1 MIKELQIPDN
11 WQVNKNLIEFGLPE
25 NFKILIVTG
34 TAGSDMEKIVEII
47 QKRFS
52 ESLKKS
58 VSWTTRDSTDKE
70 TYGVDYYF
78 KSEKDFFEEL
88 AEKRIVVHKKIGN
101 NFYGTSS
108 SELRRLHEKGIR
120 TMTVCSVEEAILFQS
135 VFGNRARTIF
145 FDAVDPVDMD
155 NFGKE
160 GIQLNETLRKRLF
173 DKKVDQQSIISKMFD
188 VKQDRIKCKVNSWS
202 LVNNIGYVN
211 ETILAT
217 DIILSEFF
225 GIQPDKV
232 K

>member
-1 MIKELQIPDN
+1 MIKELQIPDDR
-11 WQVNKNLIEFGLPE
+11 QVNRNLIEFGLPE

-34 TAGSDMEKIVEII
+34 TAGSDVEKMVEII
-47 QKRFS
+47 CKRFS

-78 KSEKDFFEEL
+78 KSEKEFHEAL
-88 AEKRIVVHKKIGN
+88 TEKHIVVHKKIDN
-101 NFYGTSS
+101 KFYGTSS

-120 TMTVCSVEEAILFQS
+120 AMTVCTVDEAILFQS
-135 VFGNRARTIF
+135 VFGSRARIMF

-188 VKQDRIKCKVNSWS
+188 VKRDRIKCKVNSWK
-202 LVNNIGYVN
+202 LINNIGDIN
-211 ETILAT
+211 ESIFAIDIL
-217 DIILSEFF
+217 LSEFF
-225 GIQPDKV
+225 GIQPDKA